1 MARRPR
7 IGVTLE
13 LDDRLLVAVE
23 RNIREPLTRE
33 DAIMVALPRD
43 TPTADIPDLLDDLDG
58 IILTGGED
66 VDPAHYGEDRHAT
79 VNTAP
84 APHDAFE
91 LGLARAA
98 LEQGVPILGICRGS
112 QVLAVADG
120 GRLVQDVPSQHPD
133 ASTHMVD
140 WVEFAEAAPGEHWH
154 RMAVEPSSRLAGWVG
169 DGEPLVNSFHHQ
181 AVAETGRRLRAVARA
196 EDGVIEATESAPD
209 APFAVGLQWHNEFMW
224 RRDER
229 WLGPFRDLVR
239 AALERAQADDDAR
252 SSAEK
257 PLNHGSD

>member
-1 MARRPR
+1 MARKPR

-13 LDDRLLVAVE
+13 LSDTLIVPVE
-23 RNIREPLTRE
+23 RNVREPLARE
-33 DAIMVALPRD
+33 DAIMIALSRD
-43 TPTADIPDLLDDLDG
+43 TPAADIPDLLEDLDG

-66 VDPAHYGEDRHAT
+66 VDPALYGEDRHAT
-79 VNTAP
+79 VNTVP
-84 APHDAFE
+84 PEHDAFE
-91 LGLARAA
+91 VGLAKAA

-112 QVLAVADG
+112 QVLVVADG

-133 ASTHMVD
+133 ARTHMVD

-154 RMAVEPSSRLAGWVG
+154 RMDVEPSSRLAGWIG

-181 AVAETGRRLRAVARA
+181 AVAATGDRLRPVAVA

-229 WLGPFRDLVR
+229 WLGPFRDLV
-239 AALERAQADDDAR
+239 AAARERATGR
-252 SSAEK
+252 
-257 PLNHGSD
+257 G